1 MIEEL
6 YPPEKPTT
14 NYNELVDYQVSN
26 MKSNQSEQT
35 NIERPPFIPKTVSI
49 NDDNIYSVP
58 DNNPRKSFDE
68 LYEEFS
74 SKSIDDQVNNLKEL
88 GRKLVSQIDGIVDKL
103 NVIIEDIEEEESNNK
118 EYEITVDPETHKVL
132 YNAELNEYKVVR
144 RED

>member
-1 MIEEL
+1 M
-6 YPPEKPTT
+6 TT
-14 NYNELVDYQVSN
+14 NYAQSVDHLVNSMKQTTGNPPYSN
-26 MKSNQSEQT
+26 
-35 NIERPPFIPKTVSI
+35 
-49 NDDNIYSVP
+49 
-58 DNNPRKSFDE
+58 DNNSRKSFDE

>member
-1 MIEEL
+1 M
-6 YPPEKPTT
+6 TT
-14 NYNELVDYQVSN
+14 NYAQLVDYQVSQ
-26 MKSNQSEQT
+26 MKT
-35 NIERPPFIPKTVSI
+35 NERQ
-49 NDDNIYSVP
+49 
-58 DNNPRKSFDE
+58 SFDE

-118 EYEITVDPETHKVL
+118 EYEIKVDPLTHKVL

>member
-1 MIEEL
+1 MT
-6 YPPEKPTT
+6 K
-14 NYNELVDYQVSN
+14 YNELVDHLVST
-26 MKSNQSEQT
+26 MPSNS
-35 NIERPPFIPKTVSI
+35 PKMS
-49 NDDNIYSVP
+49 
-58 DNNPRKSFDE
+58 NNQERKSFDE

-118 EYEITVDPETHKVL
+118 EFEITVDPLTHKVL
-132 YNAELNEYKVVR
+132 YNAKLNEYKVVR

>member
-14 NYNELVDYQVSN
+14 KYNELVDYQVSQ
-26 MKSNQSEQT
+26 MKT
-35 NIERPPFIPKTVSI
+35 NE
-49 NDDNIYSVP
+49 
-58 DNNPRKSFDE
+58 RKSLDE

-74 SKSIDDQVNNLKEL
+74 SKSVEDQVNNLKEL

-103 NVIIEDIEEEESNNK
+103 NVIVEEIEEEESNKN
-118 EYEITVDPETHKVL
+118 EYEIELDPLIHKVL
-132 YNAELNEYKVVR
+132 YNTELNEYKVVR

>member
-1 MIEEL
+1 M
-6 YPPEKPTT
+6 TT

-26 MKSNQSEQT
+26 MKKDLPDWT
-35 NIERPPFIPKTVSI
+35 NNERPPFIPKIVS
-49 NDDNIYSVP
+49 STE
-58 DNNPRKSFDE
+58 RKSFDE

-103 NVIIEDIEEEESNNK
+103 NVIIEDIEEEESNKN
-118 EYEITVDPETHKVL
+118 EYEITVDPLTHKVL

>member
-6 YPPEKPTT
+6 YPPEKSTT

-26 MKSNQSEQT
+26 MKKDLPDWT
-35 NIERPPFIPKTVSI
+35 NNITPPNHMTKVTTSG
-49 NDDNIYSVP
+49 
-58 DNNPRKSFDE
+58 RQSFDE

-103 NVIIEDIEEEESNNK
+103 NDIVEEIEEEESNKN
-118 EYEITVDPETHKVL
+118 EYEIELDPLIHKVL
-132 YNAELNEYKVVR
+132 YNTELNEYKVVR